1 MKIKFGA
8 IVTDGLGKIG
18 GMQVRRLGATRI
30 LQLKNNPRKMN
41 ILLRNPVLPLLTK
54 VFIEW
59 GFISPADR
67 AEWANQAVNYFVTDD
82 FNDQRNYT
90 ARGLFVALNVAYYL
104 AFRQWVD
111 VYNLSSVL
119 QGFVFNSVYY
129 DIEFETF
136 NLNVTNLGADWSG
149 GVAFQQLANDAINP
163 NPTTLPIVGYFDSV
177 DLATENFWQ
186 MLALANGGLFV
197 GGIYAIALF
206 EINSS
211 GFTSARQFIK
221 FTLT

>member
-18 GMQVRRLGATRI
+18 GMQVRRLGNARI

-41 ILLRNPVLPLLTK
+41 ILLKNPVLPLLTK

-59 GFISPADR
+59 GLISPADR
-67 AEWANQAVNYFVTDD
+67 AEWASQAVNYFVTDD

-90 ARGLFVALNVAYYL
+90 ARGLFVALNVAYYI

-119 QGFVFNSVYY
+119 QGFVFNFVSY

-136 NLNVTNLGADWSG
+136 NLNVTNLGSEWTG
-149 GVAFQQLANDAINP
+149 GVAFSKLTNDAINP
-163 NPTTLPIVGYFDSV
+163 NPNNLPIVGYFDSV
-177 DLATENFWQ
+177 DLATENFWS
-186 MLALANGGLFV
+186 MLAPANGGLV
-197 GGIYAIALF
+197 LGGVYAIALF
-206 EINSS
+206 ELNPS

-221 FTLT
+221 FTLI